1 MLWIVLERKNK
12 KLAVSNVLKERFDT
26 AKFIVG
32 SYFSIDSFSIGTTIR
47 SFG

>member
-26 AKFIVG
+26 AKFIPAG
-32 SYFSIDSFSIGTTIR
+32 NKPSGHACMFI
-47 SFG
+47 